1 MVFLTLDGRGQERG
15 LVVGDQL
22 QPCVGLRLDPGLPV
36 QPGQPQLHDHQLQAR
51 IPWQ

>member
-1 MVFLTLDGRGQERG
+1 MVFRDGRGQERG
-15 LVVGDQL
+15 SAGGDQL
-22 QPCVGLRLDPGLPV
+22 QPCVGLRLDPRLPV